1 MSHDELPSPMM
12 TIYNETA
19 DKLSRGMPISDD
31 ELRRFLGV
39 TGLMQV
45 QMQSQLW
52 TQAELEKQ
60 IDERLKN
67 RCASCPNSAQLAE
80 LVKKDAVEKETAP
93 AEKLTFKQ
101 TMLEALAENMKT
113 AIITAGIVVTLLGLS
128 IIFTRQIAET
138 TGLIQTTGQI
148 AHGGSK

>member
-67 RCASCPNSAQLAE
+67 RCASCPNSAQLAA
-80 LVKKDAVEKETAP
+80 LAKTAETAP

-101 TMLEALAENMKT
+101 MMLEALAANMKT
-113 AIITAGIVVTLLGLS
+113 FIITVGIVVTLLGLS
-128 IIFTRQIAET
+128 IVFTRQIAET